1 MTQDTKKIYIEMKIL
16 TFCVGN
22 IDNIDS
28 FIPLSVFRLS
38 LCNCDPCLEREC
50 SLVNPTSGSGGG
62 RDWGK
67 FVWFETIRLDI
78 ILSDIKGVK
87 YGWMVGIFTEAS
99 KEDEGEIISSILEN
113 LDALMNE
120 RE

>member
-1 MTQDTKKIYIEMKIL
+1 MKTL

-38 LCNCDPCLEREC
+38 LFNCDPCLEREC

-78 ILSDIKGVK
+78 ILSNIKGVK
-87 YGWMVGIFTEAS
+87 YGWMVGIFAEAS
-99 KEDEGEIISSILEN
+99 KEDEGEIKQHLEIFRCRYEWTRMRN
-113 LDALMNE
+113 ITVSFW
-120 RE
+120 